1 MLGERRTS
9 PIFNPYLFSVA
20 RSAAMEFSLEITLDV
35 LRRTPDVLSTLLSGL
50 NAAWIRSNEG
60 PQTFSPFD
68 VVGHLI
74 GGEKKD
80 WIIRAESIL
89 SHGRSK
95 TFETFDRFQHE
106 AHVAESSLPGLL
118 TEFEQLRE
126 ANVATL
132 RSWDLS
138 EAELDLEG
146 DHPAFGTV
154 TLRQLL
160 ATWVVHDL
168 GHLAQIARVMAK
180 QYGEAVGPWKAYLPV
195 LTDRPRPKT

>member
-1 MLGERRTS
+1 MRSTM
-9 PIFNPYLFSVA
+9 IFKKEQA
-20 RSAAMEFSLEITLDV
+20 IAILE
-35 LRRTPDVLSTLLSGL
+35 RTPRALSALLGGL
-50 NAAWIRSNEG
+50 DDAWLRSNEG
-60 PQTFSPFD
+60 PDTFSPFD

-95 TFETFDRFQHE
+95 TFETFDRFQHQ
-106 AHVAESSLPGLL
+106 AHVAESSLSELL
-118 TEFEQLRE
+118 DEFEQLRG
-126 ANVATL
+126 ASVSTL
-132 RSWDLS
+132 RSWDLT
-138 EAELDLEG
+138 ENELQLEG

-180 QYGEAVGPWKAYLPV
+180 QYGDAVGPWKAYLPV
-195 LTDRPRPKT
+195 LTDRPRPQT